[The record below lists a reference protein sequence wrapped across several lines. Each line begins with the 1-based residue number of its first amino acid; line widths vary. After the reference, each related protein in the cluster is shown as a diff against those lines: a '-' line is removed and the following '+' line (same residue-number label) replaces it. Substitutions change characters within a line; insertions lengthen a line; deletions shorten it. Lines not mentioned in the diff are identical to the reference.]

1 MFICFELG
9 ILPVL
14 LFPVLKKRHKNKT
27 SQMLGQ
33 LNVLAGFQLFWIVL
47 FNCSMSEDS
56 AFGVMHMKA
65 QECLMFVIKYFQR
78 T

>member
-1 MFICFELG
+1 MF
-9 ILPVL
+9 
-14 LFPVLKKRHKNKT
+14 
-27 SQMLGQ
+27 GQ

-47 FNCSMSEDS
+47 FDCSISEDS